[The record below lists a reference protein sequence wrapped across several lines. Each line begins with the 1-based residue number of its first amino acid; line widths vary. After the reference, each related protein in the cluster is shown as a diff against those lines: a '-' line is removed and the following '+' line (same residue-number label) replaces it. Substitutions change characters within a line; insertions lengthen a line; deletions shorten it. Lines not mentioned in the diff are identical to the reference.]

1 MQLNI
6 GRDLIEE
13 FIWMSYRYCIGRH
26 TIAANMHADEIY
38 KLLSK
43 NPDILSK
50 EQAEFMATD
59 IRRQI
64 NNILN
69 FKQNIQISCSDDYDI
84 FSELLYYIS
93 VNNINPLKVK
103 FFIDYYDGKVNISTE
118 ELTEPL
124 DEYAN
129 ITNEYMD
136 LVKWVALSN
145 WLDYKT
151 HKVIVY
157 DDNGEEKE
165 SEVFPYPSCD
175 RLGNYE
181 EAWVPVDSNFLEYY
195 INKKYIKEF
204 KNVE

>member
-43 NPDILSK
+43 NPEILSK
-50 EQAEFMATD
+50 DQAEFMATD

-64 NNILN
+64 NNLLN
-69 FKQNIQISCSDDYDI
+69 FKKNVQFSCSDDYDVY
-84 FSELLYYIS
+84 SELLYTITKK
-93 VNNINPLKVK
+93 NINPLKAK
-103 FFIDYYDGKVNISTE
+103 FFVDYYDGKINIDTE
-118 ELTEPL
+118 ELIESL
-124 DEYAN
+124 
-129 ITNEYMD
+129 NEYEDITKDYID

-165 SEVFPYPSCD
+165 CVVFPYPSCD
-175 RLGNYE
+175 YQGNYE
-181 EAWVPVDSNFLEYY
+181 ELWVPVDGNFLENY

-204 KNVE
+204 KDVE